1 MPAGEPLTLTEQA
14 AAAQSA
20 YPALALA
27 GLRPGAN
34 PTDSTRVLF
43 TDPSLGA
50 DTRLAAFVDP
60 YTGRV
65 LGAEPVWLGYLPLST
80 WLDGLHRHLHLGE
93 PGRVY
98 SELAA
103 SWLWVVALGGVYL
116 WVVKSRT
123 ERRRNRSGRLLRVD
137 RSVSGR
143 PRTMNWHGAIGVWIL
158 AMLLFLSATGITWSL
173 YAGATVSDIRS
184 VMGWQRPQ
192 LVTEISGQSY
202 SGPIDLDAVVA
213 AAESVRV
220 TAPLEVTLPAQPGEA
235 VSVTEIDKAY
245 RLTTNSAAIDPATLV
260 VTNAVDYGR
269 DYSIVAKLADWGI
282 RMHMGL
288 LFGWLNQLMLLVV
301 AMGLVT
307 VIVRGYRMWWLR
319 RPTRGSQWAVG
330 RPPVRGGLRRAHP
343 AVFAAG
349 VVTAVGVGV
358 FLPLLGVSLAG
369 FLVVDAVLGRVKAN
383 GATPS

>member
-1 MPAGEPLTLTEQA
+1 M
-14 AAAQSA
+14 
-20 YPALALA
+20 
-27 GLRPGAN
+27 
-34 PTDSTRVLF
+34 
-43 TDPSLGA
+43 
-50 DTRLAAFVDP
+50 
-60 YTGRV
+60 
-65 LGAEPVWLGYLPLST
+65 
-80 WLDGLHRHLHLGE
+80 
-93 PGRVY
+93 
-98 SELAA
+98 
-103 SWLWVVALGGVYL
+103 
-116 WVVKSRT
+116 
-123 ERRRNRSGRLLRVD
+123 
-137 RSVSGR
+137 
-143 PRTMNWHGAIGVWIL
+143 
-158 AMLLFLSATGITWSL
+158 
-173 YAGATVSDIRS
+173 
-184 VMGWQRPQ
+184 
-192 LVTEISGQSY
+192 
-202 SGPIDLDAVVA
+202 
-213 AAESVRV
+213 
-220 TAPLEVTLPAQPGEA
+220 
-235 VSVTEIDKAY
+235 
-245 RLTTNSAAIDPATLV
+245 TTNSAAIDPATLV